1 MQFIDDLIEKKIQI
15 KAHPEKKIH
24 AKVYILRPEPFN
36 SNTPAIAITGSS
48 NLTDAGLGGGD
59 FYNYEFNVQ
68 LNDYDE
74 VKFATDEFEK
84 LWSESVDILPVDIQM
99 R

>member
-1 MQFIDDLIEKKIQI
+1 MHQGPLPYQKCGLYIFRFQ
-15 KAHPEKKIH
+15 KIH
-24 AKVYILRPEPFN
+24 AKVYIIRPEPFN

-59 FYNYEFNVQ
+59 SYNYEFNVQ

-74 VKFATDEFEK
+74 VKFAADEFEK
-84 LWSESVDILPVDIQM
+84 
-99 R
+99 